1 MNVIRGLRSVLKS
14 LLSTQARRIALL
26 GRELELGIFRT
37 MKPGW
42 LDMES
47 MKGLKSGPVYRPL
60 FFA

>member
-1 MNVIRGLRSVLKS
+1 R
-14 LLSTQARRIALL
+14 TALL
-26 GRELELGIFRT
+26 GRELEPRIFRT

-42 LDMES
+42 LDTEG